1 MAEIMYIKTSEI
13 YPHPK
18 NPRKDLGDVSE
29 LAESIKHSGILQ
41 NLTVVKGHYRT
52 KEEFSALS
60 AEYSKNP
67 TEELRA
73 RLNEKKSP
81 EGYTVIIGH
90 RRLAASKMAELSEV
104 PCTVSDMDEKEQL
117 ATMITENMQRTDLTV
132 YEQAQGFQT
141 MLDLGETEGTISE
154 RTGFSKG
161 TVRHRLNLAK
171 LDQEL
176 LKKKEKSADFQL
188 TLKDLY
194 ELEKLD
200 SEKDRNAV
208 LKEARSSREIGSEV
222 ERFLKNKLRKENEKE
237 LRRILKEN
245 GIAEAPNNIYS
256 YSGGYE
262 SVTEVSLDSASAK
275 RNILNQ
281 MKKLKDKGKCL
292 FKFQYDWLYI
302 LKRQD
307 KKKKELSQYE
317 LEQKEKDSK
326 RRYLRSTAKEVTEVF
341 KAFVQ
346 KRISEDP
353 ADENPEIFRKL
364 WGQALRT
371 ELFGYESK
379 ILSFISEKQAYAMSG
394 AEKESARAEADK
406 LSTLNQLLILI
417 AGDDSLSEVVSY
429 TLEPKEEKI
438 GMLSLLYDTFFP
450 EGFILTDEQIAV
462 TKGTHEYYAKGDKR

>member
-1 MAEIMYIKTSEI
+1 MAEIMYIKTGEI

-29 LAESIKHSGILQ
+29 LSESIKHSGILQ
-41 NLTVVKGHYRT
+41 NLTVVKGHYLT
-52 KEEFSALS
+52 DKEISALS
-60 AEYSKNP
+60 AEYSKSP

-73 RLNEKKSP
+73 KLNEKKSP

-90 RRLAASKMAELSEV
+90 RRLAASKMVELSEV

-141 MLDLGETEGTISE
+141 MLDLGETEDTISE

-161 TVRHRLNLAK
+161 TVKHRLNLAK

-194 ELEKLD
+194 ELEKID
-200 SEKDRNAV
+200 NEKDRNAV
-208 LKEARSSREIGSEV
+208 LKEARSSREIRSEV

-245 GIAEAPNNIYS
+245 GIAEAPDNVYL

-262 SVTEVSLDSASAK
+262 NVTSVSLDDASAK
-275 RNILNQ
+275 RNVLNQ
-281 MKKLKDKGKCL
+281 MKKLKDKEKHL

-307 KKKKELSQYE
+307 KKKKELSPYE

-326 RRYLRSTAKEVTEVF
+326 RKYLKSTAKEVMSTF
-341 KAFVQ
+341 TAFVRE
-346 KRISEDP
+346 RIKKDP
-353 ADENPEIFRKL
+353 SGENPEAFRKL
-364 WGQALRT
+364 WVQALRT

-379 ILSFISEKQAYAMSG
+379 ILSFISEKEMYAMSS

-417 AGDDSLSEVVSY
+417 ADDDCFSEVVSY
-429 TLEPKEEKI
+429 TLEPKEENI

-450 EGFILTDEQIAV
+450 EGFILTDGQIDV
-462 TKGTHEYYAKGDKR
+462 IKGTHEYYAKGDKQ

>member
-29 LAESIKHSGILQ
+29 LSESIKHSGILQ
-41 NLTVVKGHYRT
+41 NLTVVKGHYLT
-52 KEEFSALS
+52 DKEISALS

-90 RRLAASKMAELSEV
+90 RRLAASKMAGLSEV

-141 MLDLGETEGTISE
+141 MLDLGETEDTISE
-154 RTGFSKG
+154 RTGFSRG
-161 TVRHRLNLAK
+161 TVKHRLNLAK

-194 ELEKLD
+194 ELEKID
-200 SEKDRNAV
+200 NEKDRNAV
-208 LKEARSSREIGSEV
+208 LKEARSSREIRSEV

-245 GIAEAPNNIYS
+245 GIAEAPDNVYS

-262 SVTEVSLDSASAK
+262 NVTSVSLDDASAK

-281 MKKLKDKGKCL
+281 MKKLKDKEKHL
-292 FKFQYDWLYI
+292 FKFQYNWLYI

-307 KKKKELSQYE
+307 KKKKELSPYE
-317 LEQKEKDSK
+317 LEQKEKDAK
-326 RRYLRSTAKEVTEVF
+326 KKYLKSTAKEVMRTF
-341 KAFVQ
+341 TAFVRE
-346 KRISEDP
+346 RIKKDP
-353 ADENPEIFRKL
+353 SGENPETFRKL
-364 WGQALRT
+364 WVQALRT

-379 ILSFISEKQAYAMSG
+379 ILSFISEKEMYAMSS

-417 AGDDSLSEVVSY
+417 ADDDCFSEVVSY
-429 TLEPKEEKI
+429 TLEPKEENI

-450 EGFILTDEQIAV
+450 EGFILTDGQIDV
-462 TKGTHEYYAKGDKR
+462 IKGTHEYYAKGDKQ

>member
-73 RLNEKKSP
+73 GLNEKKSP

-141 MLDLGETEGTISE
+141 MLDLGETEDTISE

-171 LDQEL
+171 LDREL

-194 ELEKLD
+194 ELEKID
-200 SEKDRNAV
+200 NEKDRNAV

-237 LRRILKEN
+237 LRRIFKEN

-262 SVTEVSLDSASAK
+262 NVMSASIDNASAVK
-275 RNILNQ
+275 AILNQ

-292 FKFQYDWLYI
+292 FKFQYNWLYI

-307 KKKKELSQYE
+307 KKKKELSPYE

-326 RRYLRSTAKEVTEVF
+326 RRYLKSTAKEVTEFF

-353 ADENPEIFRKL
+353 AGENPEIFRKL
-364 WGQALRT
+364 WVQALRA

-379 ILSFISEKQAYAMSG
+379 ILSFISEKQAYEMSG

-417 AGDDSLSEVVSY
+417 AGDDSFSEVCSY
-429 TLEPKEEKI
+429 TLEPKEENI

-450 EGFILTDEQIAV
+450 EGFILTDGQIDV
-462 TKGTHEYYAKGDKR
+462 IKGTHEYYAKGDKR